1 MSKPFKDCKE
11 SHLGLFQP

>member
-11 SHLGLFQP
+11 SHFGLFQP